1 MYLYELEDSSQIKN
15 LSIVAVCSLVSW
27 VSELAGSTPI
37 VLPVAPRGE
46 FAVTDVVPIGLVLRL
61 RLTNTPVE
69 LSITAC
75 TSEVD
80 VVIVPVHLKS
90 PVDSTVSVESL
101 RAVLVPSP
109 SCTTCSDADTVEVA
123 IFSNRP
129 KVSLILVPLR
139 LAITVLLK
147 QRY

>member
-1 MYLYELEDSSQIKN
+1 
-15 LSIVAVCSLVSW
+15 
-27 VSELAGSTPI
+27 
-37 VLPVAPRGE
+37 
-46 FAVTDVVPIGLVLRL
+46 VTDVVPIGLVLRL

-69 LSITAC
+69 LSISAC

-90 PVDSTVSVESL
+90 PVDSTVSVESF
-101 RAVLVPSP
+101 RAVLLPSP

-123 IFSNRP
+123 SFKSSP
-129 KVSLILVPLR
+129 KVSLILLPLR
-139 LAITVLLK
+139 LPILVLLK

>member
-1 MYLYELEDSSQIKN
+1 MYLYELADSSQIKN
-15 LSIVAVCSLVSW
+15 LSAFAAVASVSG
-27 VSELAGSTPI
+27 VSELAGSTPM
-37 VLPVAPRGE
+37 VLPVAESGE
-46 FAVTDVVPIGLVLRL
+46 LAVTDVVPIGLVLRL
-61 RLTNTPVE
+61 RFTNTPVE
-69 LSITAC
+69 LSINAS
-75 TSEVD
+75 TSVVD
-80 VVIVPVHLKS
+80 VVTAPVHLKS

-123 IFSNRP
+123 SFNSSP

-139 LAITVLLK
+139 LPILVLLK